1 MSWRH
6 SSATVTLMFSRI
18 KWILLNKTLTGRGV
32 LWWWGYQGMTYS
44 MSALFWSQLPQ
55 TDTPHCV
62 KGGGGVGMPGRAG
75 KKEDETKNKN
85 KNHGT
90 LLLLFAIWS
99 NPQQNN

>member
-1 MSWRH
+1 
-6 SSATVTLMFSRI
+6 
-18 KWILLNKTLTGRGV
+18 
-32 LWWWGYQGMTYS
+32 MTYS

-62 KGGGGVGMPGRAG
+62 LGGGVGGGMPGREG
-75 KKEDETKNKN
+75 EKEDETKNKN
-85 KNHGT
+85 KNHNT